1 MTLRGALLLFST
13 LLLAAPAGA
22 AAWRP
27 DLESLAAVPRHD
39 LPAVAIDKAVAAAP
53 RKDRPFDFAA
63 AVETRLS
70 LAHGQW
76 RTVEA
81 GTRQWRTRVHSDG
94 ARSLS
99 LHLFPFAVPR
109 GVEVWVYDRAGTL
122 VHGPYTAANNHP
134 EGLWTPIV
142 AGDEIVVEARVR
154 GRAIPALQ
162 LGIARAY
169 HGYRDWQVADAPA
182 KAGTCNIDVACSQ
195 GNAWRDDIRS
205 VARVQISGNTG
216 SVLCTGQLVNNVRQ
230 DLTPYFLTAD
240 HCGIGDLGG
249 GPAQSVVLYF
259 NYERPQCGSGQG
271 DLTQTLTGSRFVADN
286 VESDF
291 TLVEMMQA
299 PPDLYGVYYAGWN
312 VRGEGSSAGATIHHP
327 SGDEKSISLYDTA
340 VVATEVDIGSGRVV
354 DSWRVRWDEGVTEPG
369 SSGSGLWNSQH
380 QLIGVLS
387 GGSASCSNRTA
398 PDYYGRL
405 DVAWAAEAGVDG
417 QLKAHLDPDGTGCL
431 SLPGRDPAGAPAASE
446 ECPATGGGGSPPASW
461 LLLALG
467 ATLLR
472 RHPRCPG

>member
-1 MTLRGALLLFST
+1 MNLRGALLLFSVLT
-13 LLLAAPAGA
+13 AAPAGA
-22 AAWRP
+22 AALRP
-27 DLESLAAVPRHD
+27 DLASLATVPQHR
-39 LPAVAIDKAVAAAP
+39 LPAVVVDKAVDAAP
-53 RKDRPFDFAA
+53 RKDRPYDFAV
-63 AVETRLS
+63 AVEARLS
-70 LAHGQW
+70 LAQGQW
-76 RTVEA
+76 RRLDDRTQ
-81 GTRQWRTRVHSDG
+81 QWRMRVHSPG

-99 LHLFPFAVPR
+99 LHLFPFEVPR
-109 GVEVWVYDRAGTL
+109 GAEVWVYDGAGAL
-122 VHGPYTAANNHP
+122 VHGPYTAAHNHP

-142 AGDEIVVEARVR
+142 AGDEIVVEARLR
-154 GRAIPALQ
+154 GAPAPVLR
-162 LGIARAY
+162 LGIERAY
-169 HGYRDWQVADAPA
+169 HGYRDWNAAEAPA
-182 KAGTCNIDVACSQ
+182 KAGSCNIDVACSQ
-195 GNAWRDDIRS
+195 GDAWRADIRS
-205 VARVQISGNTG
+205 VARVQISGNAG

-240 HCGIGDLGG
+240 HCGIGDLNG

-271 DLTQTLTGSRFVADN
+271 DLTQTLTGSRFLADN

-291 TLVEMMQA
+291 TLVEMMQS

-312 VRGEGSSAGATIHHP
+312 VRGDGSSAGAGIHHP

-340 VVATEVDIGSGRVV
+340 LVATEVDIGSGRVV

-387 GGSASCSNRTA
+387 GGSASCSNPTA

-405 DVAWAAEAGVDG
+405 DMAWTAEAGSDG

-431 SLPGRDPAGAPAASE
+431 SLPGRDPAGPVAASE
-446 ECPATGGGGSPPASW
+446 ECSAAGGGGSPSR
-461 LLLALG
+461 LLLIGLAAALV
-467 ATLLR
+467 R
-472 RHPRCPG
+472 RARASR